1 MILMPY
7 IFVST
12 YFSFFF
18 FSLFL
23 YFSSPL
29 SFSSLFLFTIL
40 LISIQ
45 LYPFFLHLNFFMTY
59 ILFSLSSP
67 YTINYF
73 YSSSFTFT
81 FTFTFFFSHLNS
93 YLLIQSSILI
103 HLSFI
108 STHFHSFSFILI
120 YSNSFFNLIY
130 FI

>member
-1 MILMPY
+1 MCLH
-7 IFVST
+7 IFI
-12 YFSFFF
+12 FL

-40 LISIQ
+40 LTSIQ
-45 LYPFFLHLNFFMTY
+45 LYPFFIHLNFFMTS

-67 YTINYF
+67 YTFNYF

-81 FTFTFFFSHLNS
+81 FTFTFFPHLNS
-93 YLLIQSSILI
+93 YSLIQSFLLI

-108 STHFHSFSFILI
+108 STHFHSFSFIFI
-120 YSNSFFNLIY
+120 YSNSFFNVIS